1 MGVIF
6 RGVTVPRCLLTD
18 TSDAFLVPIGDPG
31 SRSGIGG
38 EAEGWKHYRHWRYEI
53 PTWTLFYPIAL
64 PTLMLQNTDM
74 DVAKKSAI
82 TDMDVAKYR
91 HGRYFFACNPLI
103 LKGIP
108 ATKEKVYMLLKEKHH
123 HPSAPFENG
132 PESDVAF
139 SVLKKGRKYA
149 AKIP

>member
-1 MGVIF
+1 
-6 RGVTVPRCLLTD
+6 
-18 TSDAFLVPIGDPG
+18 
-31 SRSGIGG
+31 
-38 EAEGWKHYRHWRYEI
+38 
-53 PTWTLFYPIAL
+53 
-64 PTLMLQNTDM
+64 MLQNTDM

-123 HPSAPFENG
+123 HGNAQLENG
-132 PESDVAF
+132 PESDDAF
-139 SVLKKGRKYA
+139 SVLKKGRGYVEQ
-149 AKIP
+149 IP